1 MKVLQS
7 VLALLLVLVLGYAT
21 TSTVSAATIE
31 ESASGDLI
39 ATLEKA
45 RDVREQADIKIRDN
59 LKSMASSC
67 LYMSDSLKELMALEN
82 QFEDRQIEDFTVGM
96 ADAVELELLDE
107 ESRKIKSL
115 YRRSHCDDPIILREQ
130 LRQADQKRK
139 A

>member
-7 VLALLLVLVLGYAT
+7 VLALLLVLVLGCAT

-31 ESASGDLI
+31 EGASGDLI

-45 RDVREQADIKIRDN
+45 RDVREQADIKIREN
-59 LKSMASSC
+59 LKLMASSC

-82 QFEDRQIEDFTVGM
+82 QFEHHRSDTDPRPLRHRDRGSAADSGLALLIGLPQLLTKDDRIITVGS
-96 ADAVELELLDE
+96 AV
-107 ESRKIKSL
+107 
-115 YRRSHCDDPIILREQ
+115 
-130 LRQADQKRK
+130 KRFDL